1 MAEHNTNNASEALLL
16 KRISRQEEI
25 LNQLALRS
33 QALEYENSRLRL
45 LLYNSWLNKGNI
57 PPEEVDKYELLP
69 MYLEDVMAILQQPVE
84 LFNFNTRVLLT
95 FRALDIGQSK
105 TCCLRSKNIKCIISN
120 ATGALARNHSKTYSI
135 SCARTALSTNI
146 IKAICS
152 SLFEESSICTQPN
165 SAPTE

>member
-57 PPEEVDKYELLP
+57 PPEEVDKYKLLP

-95 FRALDIGQSK
+95 FRALDIR
-105 TCCLRSKNIKCIISN
+105 TIKD
-120 ATGALARNHSKTYSI
+120 L
-135 SCARTALSTNI
+135 
-146 IKAICS
+146 
-152 SLFEESSICTQPN
+152 LFEIKEYKMYHFKCYRSFGQKSLQNVFDILREN
-165 SAPTE
+165 GFIDKYYKSYLFEFV